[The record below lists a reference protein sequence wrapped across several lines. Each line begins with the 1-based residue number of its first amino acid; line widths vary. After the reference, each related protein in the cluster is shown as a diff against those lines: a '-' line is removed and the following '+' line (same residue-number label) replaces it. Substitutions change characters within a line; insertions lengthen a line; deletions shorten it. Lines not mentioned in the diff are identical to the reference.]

1 MDFGLWTGKPAMRE
15 CPRCENCYEDDVV
28 VCPQDDGD
36 TKHTLPGPPLLSAR
50 YLLEKRLGRGAM
62 GQVYL
67 ARDQNLV
74 TRRVAIKTVR
84 PDILS
89 DESLQEGEAIARFER
104 EARAAASIRHPNVV
118 DVTDFGKSP
127 EGVFFLVMEYVDGE
141 SLYQLLRREGTL
153 DMQRTVT
160 ILGQVVAGVE
170 AAHDAGILH
179 RDLKPANVFIMQ
191 RLRRTGSAA
200 GSLAGQPRWSGSSDG
215 FVKVGDFGL
224 AKIIHADQSET
235 TSASG
240 PQSRGIV
247 GTPEYMAPEQM
258 QTGVQLDAR
267 ADIYALGAIAYHMLG
282 GRPPFIGDLA
292 QLVAQKLMQAPPS
305 LLSLRTD
312 IPPAIDKVILSALA
326 RDPAERP
333 QDAGEWFDLLE
344 AAAGRRVETPT
355 PSDSRLVVMAPQGS
369 EVYVDDERHGSIGRS
384 GRAILNSIP
393 PGQHVLRVARSGEND
408 DERVIEIRPDGIE
421 QIIQAQFKSGPSS
434 EPLTPSR
441 GGSLASRAGGT
452 ADTPR
457 VVACASCGSRF
468 AEGIKFCGRCGGT
481 AFIFVSGETDTVQE
495 DTRSA
500 SPLSPRGTEAGSTGG
515 QARTVTC
522 PRCRQEYPAAIR
534 FCGKCGIPIGA
545 QSLDWSQPRPVEVVC
560 KLCGS
565 SYSGGTKFCGRC
577 GKLISH

>member
-1 MDFGLWTGKPAMRE
+1 MRE
-15 CPRCENCYEDDVV
+15 CPRCESCYEDGVV
-28 VCPQDDGD
+28 TCPQDEAN
-36 TKHTLPGPPLLSAR
+36 TKHTLPGPRLLSAR

-89 DESLQEGEAIARFER
+89 DEMLQEGEAIARFER

-153 DMQRTVT
+153 DIQRTVT

-170 AAHDAGILH
+170 AAHDEGILH
-179 RDLKPANVFIMQ
+179 RDLKPANIFITQ
-191 RLRRTGSAA
+191 KLRRTGS
-200 GSLAGQPRWSGSSDG
+200 SGTDG

-224 AKIIHADQSET
+224 AKIVHADRTET
-235 TSASG
+235 SSASG
-240 PQSRGIV
+240 PESRGII

-282 GRPPFIGDLA
+282 GRPPFIGDLT
-292 QLVAQKLMQAPPS
+292 QLIAQKLMQSPPS
-305 LLSLRTD
+305 LLSLRSD
-312 IPPAIDKVILSALA
+312 ISAEVDKVILHALA
-326 RDPAERP
+326 REASERP
-333 QDAGEWFDLLE
+333 RDASDWFDLLE
-344 AAAGRRVETPT
+344 AAAGKQLETKGQN
-355 PSDSRLVVMAPQGS
+355 DSRLVVMAPQGS

-384 GRAILNSIP
+384 GRVILNSIP
-393 PGQHVLRVARSGEND
+393 PGQHVLRVARTGEVD
-408 DERVIEIRPDGIE
+408 DERVIEVRPDGIE
-421 QIIQAQFKSGPSS
+421 QIIQAQFKSAPSS
-434 EPLTPSR
+434 EQLTPSR
-441 GGSLASRAGGT
+441 GGSLDSRAGGT
-452 ADTPR
+452 TTAPR
-457 VVACASCGSRF
+457 VVACTNCGSRF

-481 AFIFVSGETDTVQE
+481 TFMFVKGDADISSGVS
-495 DTRSA
+495 SA
-500 SPLSPRGTEAGSTGG
+500 VPPAPS
-515 QARTVTC
+515 VTIAC
-522 PRCRQEYPAAIR
+522 PRCKQEYPYATR
-534 FCGKCGIPIGA
+534 FCGKCGIPIGS

-560 KLCGS
+560 KICGS
-565 SYSGGTKFCGRC
+565 SYSGNTKFCGRC
-577 GKLISH
+577 GKPISA